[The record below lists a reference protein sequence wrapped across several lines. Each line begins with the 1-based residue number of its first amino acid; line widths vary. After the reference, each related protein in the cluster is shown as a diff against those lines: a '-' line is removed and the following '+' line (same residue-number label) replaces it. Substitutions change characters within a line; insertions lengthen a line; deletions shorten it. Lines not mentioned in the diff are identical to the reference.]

1 MPTYLFEIMAET
13 TLLELGKQ
21 SVLSVSFLSLKTH
34 VNHFC
39 YFYSLSRDDLQCIG
53 WSGERCSGFGFFFFF
68 FSIKEG
74 QQFRRKPVP
83 FQKVVVVVSKIIMK
97 GE

>member
-1 MPTYLFEIMAET
+1 MLRFW
-13 TLLELGKQ
+13 
-21 SVLSVSFLSLKTH
+21 V
-34 VNHFC
+34 
-39 YFYSLSRDDLQCIG
+39 
-53 WSGERCSGFGFFFFF
+53 FFFFF